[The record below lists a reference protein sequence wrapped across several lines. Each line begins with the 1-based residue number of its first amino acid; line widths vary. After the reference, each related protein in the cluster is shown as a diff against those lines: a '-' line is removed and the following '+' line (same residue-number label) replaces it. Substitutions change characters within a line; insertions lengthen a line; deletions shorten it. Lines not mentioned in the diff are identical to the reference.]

1 MGQSTM
7 TRVSDQPVGPESRGF
22 LAVGITVI
30 LAIVVMLLM
39 SVYDEHRF
47 SKNRIGINIAPSQ
60 QGILIHAVSADMPAE
75 AAGVQANDI
84 LIRIEG
90 RSIDDL
96 QTVDEVIEQ
105 RTDPDAPIELTVLRD
120 GQEVTLYLVPGVP
133 IDVAGLLTQL
143 ILVGAYLGLGLL
155 VAPYRNVDLR
165 ARLLMLFVTLVAI
178 EMAVPAGF
186 TFPVWYFHALILFW
200 FMATGAQLALELHL
214 VSLIPRRLRVLNK
227 RPRLV
232 WLYYLVGIG
241 LGIGLCLVAIDIWFV
256 RQDPTSTALAT
267 AQGAVL
273 AGWAISVVAILL
285 WQIRQ
290 AESPRGRNQA
300 LLILVGLAPW
310 VVYVFLSQFWSG
322 WEQLGLLW
330 TQHLENLALLFFP
343 AAVFVAIFRYGLFD
357 IEHLV
362 RRSLVYGIIAAF
374 IVIFFYTLLTTALPW
389 ISQRIGDETALWL
402 VTGVAIATGLL
413 FRPLRSSIEQVVER
427 GFFPERRAL
436 RQRLIQIA
444 SALSSEQHLKDLA
457 QHLADET
464 RQALG
469 LTWVTVVA
477 IDGPGRDLHTAFSE
491 GINADQQKALVGLL
505 DTESET
511 FEQLSRNQRPL
522 TVRRLTRHH
531 PEAARELSLMGA
543 EVLAPLYFQ
552 RRMIGILC
560 LSSKRNGDLF
570 QREEI
575 ELLDLFSH
583 QIAASLENL
592 RLFQDATY
600 EGLTGLLRREAV
612 LRQLDSELDRAT
624 SNNTDLS
631 VFMIDLDRFKVLN
644 DAHGHLFGDQ
654 VLEQVSRV
662 MQKTVRAVD
671 SLGRYGGEEF
681 LLVLP
686 DTDRNGAERVAE
698 KLREA
703 VQELEFLIPRSDA
716 TATITISIGIT
727 GAGPD
732 QGYPP
737 GGARV
742 LIETADRA
750 LYKAKQQGRNQTVIE
765 HWATEVV

>member
-1 MGQSTM
+1 VI
-7 TRVSDQPVGPESRGF
+7 RVSDPPVGPENRAF
-22 LAVGITVI
+22 AAVGIAVI
-30 LAIVVMLLM
+30 LAIVTMLLM
-39 SVYDEHRF
+39 SVYDEHHF
-47 SKNRIGINIAPSQ
+47 SKHRIGINIAPSE
-60 QGILIHAVSADMPAE
+60 QGILIHGVSADMPAE
-75 AAGVQANDI
+75 AAGIQANDI

-90 RSIDDL
+90 REIDSL
-96 QTVDEVIEQ
+96 QTVDEVVAE
-105 RTDPDAPIELTVLRD
+105 RTEPDAPIELTVLRD
-120 GQEVTLYLVPGVP
+120 GQEITLQLVPGVP
-133 IDVAGLLTQL
+133 IDIAGLLAQL
-143 ILVGAYLGLGLL
+143 ILVGAYLGLALL

-178 EMAVPAGF
+178 EMAVPTGF
-186 TFPVWYFHALILFW
+186 TFPIWYFHALVLFW
-200 FMATGAQLALELHL
+200 FMATGVQIALELHL
-214 VSLIPRRLRVLNK
+214 VSLIPRRLRVLEK

-232 WLYYLVGIG
+232 WIYYLVGIG
-241 LGIGLCLVAIDIWFV
+241 LGIGLCLLAIDIWFV
-256 RQDPTSTALAT
+256 RQDPTSTVLDT
-267 AQGAVL
+267 AQSAVL
-273 AGWAISVVAILL
+273 SSWAVAVAGILL
-285 WQIRQ
+285 WQIRK
-290 AESPRGRNQA
+290 ADSPRGRNQA
-300 LLILVGLAPW
+300 LLILVGLTPW
-310 VVYVFLSQFWSG
+310 VLYVFLSQFWAG
-322 WEQLGLLW
+322 WDQLGTVW
-330 TQHLENLALLFFP
+330 TQHLENMVLLFFP

-362 RRSLVYGIIAAF
+362 RRSLVYGIITTF
-374 IVIFFYTLLTTALPW
+374 VVIFFYTLLTTALPW
-389 ISQRIGDETALWL
+389 VSERIGDENALWL
-402 VTGVAIATGLL
+402 VTGIAIATGLL
-413 FRPLRSSIEQVVER
+413 FRPLRSSIEQLVER

-491 GINADQQKALVGLL
+491 GINPEQQKALVGLL
-505 DTESET
+505 DTDSDT
-511 FEQLSRNQRPL
+511 FEKLSRNQRPL
-522 TVRRLTRHH
+522 TVRRLARHL

-570 QREEI
+570 QREEV

-612 LRQLDSELDRAT
+612 LRQLDAELDRAT
-624 SNNTDLS
+624 RNLTNLS
-631 VFMIDLDRFKVLN
+631 LFMIDLDRFKVLN
-644 DAHGHLFGDQ
+644 DAHGHLFGDH

-662 MQKTVRAVD
+662 MQKSVRAVD

-686 DTDRNGAERVAE
+686 DTDREGAERVAE
-698 KLREA
+698 KLRGA
-703 VQELEFLIPRSDA
+703 VQELEFQIPGSEA
-716 TATITISIGIT
+716 TAGITISIGIT

-732 QGYPP
+732 QGYPE

-742 LIETADRA
+742 LIESADRA
-750 LYKAKQQGRNQTVIE
+750 LYKAKQQGRNQTVVE
-765 HWATEVV
+765 HWAPEVA